1 MHDPGG
7 RIPVRD
13 CIAKKEC
20 LPSFC
25 TMFAKLHKF
34 LAVLAVFGMVCAP
47 VFAGKVACSTDN
59 GHFAIEAA
67 HDLTGCPE
75 TAADH
80 APVDD
85 TPEKSQPCDDRDL
98 VGDLVSQS
106 KTGCASI
113 DATCL
118 TLSLIPASLSVPDC
132 ALFLSLRVP
141 PPRSQPPPADHDRLA
156 SVILLI

>member
-1 MHDPGG
+1 M
-7 RIPVRD
+7 
-13 CIAKKEC
+13 
-20 LPSFC
+20 L
-25 TMFAKLHKF
+25 AKLHKF
-34 LAVLAVFGMVCAP
+34 LTALAVFGTVCTP

-59 GHFAIEAA
+59 GHFAVEVA

-75 TAADH
+75 TAGAGH

-85 TPEKSQPCDDRDL
+85 TPEKSQPCEDRDL

-106 KTGCASI
+106 KTGGASI
-113 DATCL
+113 DVTCL
-118 TLSLIPASLSVPDC
+118 TLSLIPASLAVPDC

-141 PPRSQPPPADHDRLA
+141 PPSSQPPPADHDRLA